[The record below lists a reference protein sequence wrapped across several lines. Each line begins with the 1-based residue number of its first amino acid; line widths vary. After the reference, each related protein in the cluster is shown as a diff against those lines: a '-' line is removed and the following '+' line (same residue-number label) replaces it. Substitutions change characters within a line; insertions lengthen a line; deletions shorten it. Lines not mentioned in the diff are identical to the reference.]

1 MARQSSI
8 RKVLTI
14 RYVSTLILHY
24 LKSNSPLS
32 KKEGN
37 WGKNMSR
44 NGFWDCYWGRVGQLL
59 VNFFPSLVTVPEIFT
74 IVNSSS
80 PVSDQCNILLTV
92 SIENPGERQWE
103 LLKLSPRWFFVKFSQ
118 PIRYVN
124 VWKSVW
130 WIWIWILD
138 CEKGELLRYLP
149 PGSVLNSASTVKRST
164 SMSTSLSCSTTRLGF
179 LARTCTLYMWSGSR
193 LVIVCWNVPGRTV
206 L

>member
-14 RYVSTLILHY
+14 RYVSTLIFHY

-44 NGFWDCYWGRVGQLL
+44 NGFRDCYWGRVGQLL

-80 PVSDQCNILLTV
+80 PVSDQC
-92 SIENPGERQWE
+92 QY
-103 LLKLSPRWFFVKFSQ
+103 SPNS
-118 PIRYVN
+118 VN
-124 VWKSVW
+124 R
-130 WIWIWILD
+130 
-138 CEKGELLRYLP
+138 E
-149 PGSVLNSASTVKRST
+149 
-164 SMSTSLSCSTTRLGF
+164 
-179 LARTCTLYMWSGSR
+179 SR
-193 LVIVCWNVPGRTV
+193 GKAMGITEIIT
-206 L
+206 